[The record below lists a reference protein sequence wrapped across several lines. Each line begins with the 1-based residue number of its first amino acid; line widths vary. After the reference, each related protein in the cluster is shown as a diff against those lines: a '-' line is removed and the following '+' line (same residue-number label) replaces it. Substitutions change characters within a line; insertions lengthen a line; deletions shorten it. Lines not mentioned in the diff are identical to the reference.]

1 MIYPDSTE
9 WDLAF
14 VDCKVSIHELL
25 MYVWIRV
32 LKGCHL
38 CKVEWNQPR
47 ILLLD
52 ISKDVLAQS
61 IKE

>member
-1 MIYPDSTE
+1 
-9 WDLAF
+9 
-14 VDCKVSIHELL
+14 

-32 LKGCHL
+32 LKGYHL
-38 CKVEWNQPR
+38 CKVEWNQPG